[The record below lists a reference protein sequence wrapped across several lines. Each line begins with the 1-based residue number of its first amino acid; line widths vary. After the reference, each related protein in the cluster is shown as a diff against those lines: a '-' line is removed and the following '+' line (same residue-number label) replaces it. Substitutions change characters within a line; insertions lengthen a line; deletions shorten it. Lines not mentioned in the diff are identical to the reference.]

1 MTMGAAG
8 ADYDYIIRL
17 IQYLDRRHGI
27 RFFITSRDFDVL
39 YRWWEKRIPE
49 GLVRECLDRVV
60 ERSRRS
66 SRPLSRFA
74 QFSNEVRR
82 GYDSFLAL
90 RVGSA
95 RAEPVDEN
103 AATQAFLDAL
113 PPELECLRGDFA
125 ALFQNLRQGKAG
137 AAETLEEK
145 LLELFAADDEL
156 NAKTAWFLS
165 NLAPPLRRPEI
176 ARRYRL
182 NYLLGKFNVPPL
194 E

>member
-60 ERSRRS
+60 ERGRRS

-95 RAEPVDEN
+95 RAEPVDEH
-103 AATQAFLDAL
+103 AATQAFLDAREAAGALRRRRRAERQDRLVPGQPRPAAAPARDRAPL
-113 PPELECLRGDFA
+113 PPELPY
-125 ALFQNLRQGKAG
+125 GKVRH
-137 AAETLEEK
+137 
-145 LLELFAADDEL
+145 
-156 NAKTAWFLS
+156 S
-165 NLAPPLRRPEI
+165 APGLKVRFRD
-176 ARRYRL
+176 A
-182 NYLLGKFNVPPL
+182 
-194 E
+194 